1 MENEIV
7 EFWMADR
14 TVEVT
19 GVAQNTQILSLV
31 KSLVQRNF
39 NKSIF
44 NVHKFELL
52 MEIAFP

>member
-1 MENEIV
+1 MENQIV
-7 EFWMADR
+7 QFWMADR

-19 GVAQNTQILSLV
+19 GVVQNTQILSLV
-31 KSLVQRNF
+31 ESLAQRNF

-44 NVHKFELL
+44 NVQKFELL

>member
-7 EFWMADR
+7 EIWMADR